1 MGGIDWLKCKHCLYG
16 SDDRKYGLYFVLLL
30 AVVADLDLVANT
42 RSVVIALGWFSMCF
56 SKKKKRLNWMECSSY
71 LLLFVYACLF
81 SISTSFST
89 LKLLCFRVFKFVQ
102 FCCLGVCVCIFECMG
117 NYLRCSCI
125 GRCVHNNIAF
135 HFCPSRA
142 LSIYLLIVCNILNI
156 SDGRVEEVDRCAA
169 NIERVCVLNMLEWKG
184 RKRWIKC
191 TIQFLWI

>member
-1 MGGIDWLKCKHCLYG
+1 MYG

-56 SKKKKRLNWMECSSY
+56 SKKKKKKRDSIEWNVQAIYYCLFMHAY
-71 LLLFVYACLF
+71 FHFLLLFPRWSYYVFEFLSLF
-81 SISTSFST
+81 N
-89 LKLLCFRVFKFVQ
+89 FVVW
-102 FCCLGVCVCIFECMG
+102 VCVCIFECMG